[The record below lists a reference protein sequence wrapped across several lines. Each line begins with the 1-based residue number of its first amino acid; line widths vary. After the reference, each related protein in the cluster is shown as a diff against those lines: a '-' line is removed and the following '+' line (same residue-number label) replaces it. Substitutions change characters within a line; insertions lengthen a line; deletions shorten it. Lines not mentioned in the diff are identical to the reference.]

1 MRQPKQSTGVS
12 QPTRWADG
20 AFFLGLALL
29 CGLIGGTLGFAVSAT
44 GTEDAALP
52 LRHGILLDMF
62 VMPVALLGGIGR
74 WLLPARMSGGQMT
87 LPSLDRFSAVML
99 AAGAL
104 LVGCGPATPNGLALA
119 LLSWC
124 VGLCGLAAST
134 IVTVLEDR
142 PGRFRELP
150 VFVWS
155 QCLGAAM
162 LVLVTPVIAGLLTNM
177 LIHQSAT
184 FVSLETLLEA
194 CRAPMLVL
202 SLMLSLGL
210 VGAALRQDD
219 RTVSPYLVAALSAL
233 ATIAPLAWVHG
244 VLHHDG
250 AAAARIIPFAIAI
263 PALIAGGLWCV
274 TFWRERLD
282 TRSAL
287 LWACGALVLCMA
299 GCVSLLTG
307 ASATAVHS
315 AALFGAVFAVFA
327 GYYAW
332 LDRVEALSVPRVLGI
347 CHFFVAAGGVALLI
361 APGATH
367 GAAGNMLLGVALI
380 YVLPLSLIMVARRRL
395 TSASGNVA

>member
-1 MRQPKQSTGVS
+1 MRQPKQPTGVS
-12 QPTRWADG
+12 QPTQWADG

-29 CGLIGGTLGFAVSAT
+29 CGLIGGTLGFVVSAT
-44 GTEDAALP
+44 GADSQALP

-87 LPSLDRFSAVML
+87 LPALDRFSAVML
-99 AAGAL
+99 AVGAVL
-104 LVGCGPATPNGLALA
+104 AGCGPVTPNGLVVA

-124 VGLCGLAAST
+124 AGLGGLAAST
-134 IVTVLEDR
+134 ILTVLEDR

-162 LVLVTPVIAGLLTNM
+162 VVLVTPVIAGLLTNM
-177 LIHQSAT
+177 LIQRSAT
-184 FVSLETLLEA
+184 FASLETLLEF
-194 CRAPMLVL
+194 CRSPMLVL
-202 SLMLSLGL
+202 SLVLSLGL

-219 RTVSPYLVAALSAL
+219 RTVSPYLVGALSAL
-233 ATIAPLAWVHG
+233 ATVAPLAWTHG

-250 AAAARIIPFAIAI
+250 AITARIMPFAIAL
-263 PALIAGGLWCV
+263 PALLAGGLWCV

-282 TRSAL
+282 TSSAL

-299 GCVSLLTG
+299 GSVSLLTG
-307 ASATAVHS
+307 ASASAAHS

-332 LDRVEALSVPRVLGI
+332 FDRVEALPVPRVMGF
-347 CHFFVAAGGVALLI
+347 CHFLLAAGGVALLV
-361 APGATH
+361 APGAAH
-367 GAAGNMLLGVALI
+367 GAAGNVLLGAALI
-380 YVLPLSLIMVARRRL
+380 YVLPLSLIMLVRRRVM
-395 TSASGNVA
+395 SASGKVA